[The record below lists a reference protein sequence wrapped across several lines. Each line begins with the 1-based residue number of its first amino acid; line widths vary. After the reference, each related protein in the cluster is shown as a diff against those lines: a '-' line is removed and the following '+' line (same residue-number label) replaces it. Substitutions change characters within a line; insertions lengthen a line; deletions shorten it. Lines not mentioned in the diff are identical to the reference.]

1 MAQPQPGEE
10 LIESLP
16 LPERPESLTIL
27 HELNKGAWGIVYA
40 GVFDGRQVAVK
51 AIHDALVEDVEGG
64 DITVRNFCK
73 ECDRLKAL
81 EHNHVISE

>member
-1 MAQPQPGEE
+1 MAHSQPWEE

-16 LPERPESLTIL
+16 LPERPENLTIQ
-27 HELNKGAWGIVYA
+27 HKLNKGAWGMVYA

-51 AIHDALVEDVEGG
+51 AVHDTLVEGVEGG